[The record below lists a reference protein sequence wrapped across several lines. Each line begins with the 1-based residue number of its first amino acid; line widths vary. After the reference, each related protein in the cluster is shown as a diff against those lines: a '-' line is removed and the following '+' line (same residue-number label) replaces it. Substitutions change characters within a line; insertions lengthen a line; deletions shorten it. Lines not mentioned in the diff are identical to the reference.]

1 MNKQDAKI
9 IAKGFAV
16 PIAAIAIVMLA
27 VGCGG
32 PSAAEKAASVQAD
45 KLRLDNEIK
54 MCTDRGMQPILHNG
68 GFIVYVSDCI
78 PANSTVIIK
87 N

>member
-16 PIAAIAIVMLA
+16 PIAAIAIVILA

-45 KLRLDNEIK
+45 KLRLDTEVK
-54 MCTDRGMQPILHNG
+54 MCKDRGMEPIIHNG
-68 GFIVYVSDCI
+68 GFYIYVSDCV
-78 PANSTVIIK
+78 PSNSTVIIK